1 MINETQF
8 NEIIFDNN
16 NLVKNNKTF
25 FGSPLKK
32 FITNIYKT
40 IEIPKE
46 SFIISI
52 YYLFKYYKNNKLNK
66 SKIEQFIDNIE
77 IYVFSSII
85 IAVKQLFDQ
94 SFNVNDIC
102 IILNIP
108 YMKYKRIELEI
119 LKGLD
124 WNVLYETNEY
134 YKFKN
139 EVKHHIYS
147 L

>member
-1 MINETQF
+1 MINENQF
-8 NEIIFDNN
+8 NEIIFNKN
-16 NLVKNNKTF
+16 NLVKNDKTF

-32 FITNIYKT
+32 FITTIYKT

-52 YYLFKYYKNNKLNK
+52 YYLFKYYKINKLNE
-66 SKIEQFIDNIE
+66 SKIFNLINNINVY
-77 IYVFSSII
+77 IFSSII
-85 IAVKQLFDQ
+85 IAVKQLLDQ

-102 IILNIP
+102 IILNIS
-108 YMKYKRIELEI
+108 YVKYKNIELEI

-124 WNVLYETNEY
+124 WNVLYETEQY